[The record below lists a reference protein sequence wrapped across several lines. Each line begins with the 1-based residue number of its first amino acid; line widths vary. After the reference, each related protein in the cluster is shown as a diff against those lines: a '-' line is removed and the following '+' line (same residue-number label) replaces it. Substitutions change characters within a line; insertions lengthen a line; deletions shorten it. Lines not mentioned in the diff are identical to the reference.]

1 MPRDGQ
7 DLNAIESMSKL
18 MGRICPALHKAP
30 ITRKPGL
37 PKVEDV
43 TFVALYLDKRTPPNE
58 SRLTL
63 HPEGMA
69 LSVESRD
76 CIPAGN
82 YQFHIYDTTFEA
94 VAALRALEAVGFMD
108 TVERFELPAGEG
120 VIMIR
125 CGDDPGRCPR
135 GAMLQHGAEL
145 SETVHSFEGQ
155 GGQVCINLI
164 DNRLDLTA
172 ETGGFSR
179 TRQAFLS
186 ISFPRGDVCRILHDD
201 KARHS
206 DTHKRGHLLA
216 RMVAASCRTPSAL
229 RFCQR
234 SLETITG
241 ALVPGLFHL
250 RGSCHGPT

>member
-1 MPRDGQ
+1 
-7 DLNAIESMSKL
+7 
-18 MGRICPALHKAP
+18 
-30 ITRKPGL
+30 
-37 PKVEDV
+37 
-43 TFVALYLDKRTPPNE
+43 
-58 SRLTL
+58 
-63 HPEGMA
+63 
-69 LSVESRD
+69 
-76 CIPAGN
+76 
-82 YQFHIYDTTFEA
+82 
-94 VAALRALEAVGFMD
+94 MD

-125 CGDDPGRCPR
+125 CGDDPGPVPT

-206 DTHKRGHLLA
+206 DTHKRGPPACPDGCSELPDPE
-216 RMVAASCRTPSAL
+216 RTAVLSTELGDNHRRA
-229 RFCQR
+229 
-234 SLETITG
+234 G
-241 ALVPGLFHL
+241 AGLFHL